1 MDAQS
6 ALRRCIELFNHTTR
20 FFIIVE
26 DKYKLLKPILSRFC
40 EIYVYE
46 PEYNDQTI
54 NLYQYNLNETF
65 KLKAYKSRRMDW
77 IKKELIKP
85 IHTDEEVIQTTLK
98 LYEKGYSGLDILAL
112 LESNYFTHIEQVKLY
127 EFLMVFN
134 KVRRDIKNEKN
145 LIYFMLHFIFLEV
158 EASLDN
164 ISFM

>member
-1 MDAQS
+1 M
-6 ALRRCIELFNHTTR
+6 
-20 FFIIVE
+20 
-26 DKYKLLKPILSRFC
+26 
-40 EIYVYE
+40 
-46 PEYNDQTI
+46 I

-65 KLKAYKSRRMDW
+65 NLKTYKTRRVDW
-77 IKKELIKP
+77 LKKEMIKP
-85 IHTDEEVIQTTLK
+85 IKSEDDVIQLTLK

-112 LESNYFTHIEQVKLY
+112 LEANYFTHIEQVKLY

-145 LIYFMLHFIFLEV
+145 LIYFMLHFIFLDA

>member
-46 PEYNDQTI
+46 PEHHDRMI
-54 NLYQYNLNETF
+54 NLYQYNLNEAF
-65 KLKAYKSRRMDW
+65 NLKTYKTRRVDW
-77 IKKELIKP
+77 LKKELIKP
-85 IHTDEEVIQTTLK
+85 IQTDEDVIQLTLK

-112 LESNYFTHIEQVKLY
+112 LESNYFAHIEQVKLY

-145 LIYFMLHFIFLEV
+145 LIYFMLHFIFLDV